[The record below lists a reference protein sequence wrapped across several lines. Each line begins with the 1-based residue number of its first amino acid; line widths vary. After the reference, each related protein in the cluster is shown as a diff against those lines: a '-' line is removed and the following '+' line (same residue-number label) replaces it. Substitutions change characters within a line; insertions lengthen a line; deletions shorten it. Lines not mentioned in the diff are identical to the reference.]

1 MHEEEM
7 KHERRATEKSVTIS
21 STWWQTLI
29 EIPNRA
35 NLLLADHPRLAPLG
49 LALGAVLLFGIY
61 LHLALINPKN
71 SDDAVVVLQAQDV
84 LHGNLLLHGWVSSPD
99 SFYTICLPLY
109 VLGGLLTSHIAS
121 LMYVMPAATYLLLV
135 FICGAIT
142 WKKATRNIASL
153 VPYWW

>member
-1 MHEEEM
+1 MHEAER
-7 KHERRATEKSVTIS
+7 KHERRATEKSVAVS
-21 STWWQTLI
+21 GSWWQTLA

-35 NLLLADHPRLAPLG
+35 NLLLADHPRLTPIG
-49 LALGAVLLFGIY
+49 LALGAVLLFGVY

-84 LHGNLLLHGWVSSPD
+84 LHGNILLHGWVSSPD
-99 SFYTICLPLY
+99 SFYTTFLPLY
-109 VLGGLLTSHIAS
+109 VLGGLVTSKMAT

-142 WKKATRNIASL
+142 WKKVTRNIGS
-153 VPYWW
+153 